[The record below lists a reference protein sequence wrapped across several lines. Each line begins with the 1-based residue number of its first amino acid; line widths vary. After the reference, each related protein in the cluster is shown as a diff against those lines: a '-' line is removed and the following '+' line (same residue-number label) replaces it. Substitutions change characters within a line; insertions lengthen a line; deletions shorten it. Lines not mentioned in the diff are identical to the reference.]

1 MANNRELSELGDF
14 LTIDEG
20 ANNNV
25 GIATTVRIS
34 AGGLY
39 VDGVE
44 VIGPGGAWKGPNSG
58 LVGAQG
64 TQGAQGYQG
73 VQGEVG
79 AQGAQG
85 SDGAQGAQGAQ
96 GYQGRQGSPGAQGAQ
111 GADGAQGAQGAQG
124 YQGRQGSPGAQG
136 TQGAP
141 GPQGSQGAQGY
152 QGRQGAPGAQG
163 DSGTAVVRA
172 WGNFN
177 STGSSSANA
186 TINASYN
193 ISSVYKVSTG
203 RYQANYSTSFSD
215 NDYAFVAT
223 GDDQATGGQELT
235 VCTSTQYT
243 YSTSQTEF
251 KSVVNWPN
259 GCSQVSYGNIY
270 FACFR

>member
-1 MANNRELSELGDF
+1 MSNNRELSQFARLIN
-14 LTIDEG
+14 IDES

-34 AGGLY
+34 PGGLY

-44 VIGPGGAWKGPNSG
+44 VIGPGGTWKGPNSG

-64 TQGAQGYQG
+64 AQGAQGSQGYQG

-85 SDGAQGAQGAQ
+85 AVGAQGTQGAPGAQGNPGVQGAQGAQ
-96 GYQGRQGSPGAQGAQ
+96 GYQGRQGSPGAQG
-111 GADGAQGAQGAQG
+111 
-124 YQGRQGSPGAQG
+124 S
-136 TQGAP
+136 
-141 GPQGSQGAQGY
+141 
-152 QGRQGAPGAQG
+152 
-163 DSGTAVVRA
+163 SGTAVVQA
-172 WGNFN
+172 WCNFN
-177 STGSSSANA
+177 STGSSSSNQ
-186 TINASYN
+186 TINASFN
-193 ISSVYKVSTG
+193 ISSVYKISTG
-203 RYQANYSTSFSD
+203 RYQVSYSTSFSD
-215 NDYAFVAT
+215 NDYAFIAT

-259 GCSQVSYGNIY
+259 
-270 FACFR
+270 

>member
-1 MANNRELSELGDF
+1 MSNNRELSQFARLIN
-14 LTIDEG
+14 IDEG
-20 ANNNV
+20 TNNNV

-34 AGGLY
+34 PGGLY

-44 VIGPGGAWKGPNSG
+44 VIGPGGTWKGPNSG

-64 TQGAQGYQG
+64 AQGAQGSQGYQG

-85 SDGAQGAQGAQ
+85 AVGAQGTQGAPGAQGNPGVQGAQGAQGYQGRQGTVGAQGTQGAPGAQGNPGVQGAQGAQ
-96 GYQGRQGSPGAQGAQ
+96 GYQGRQGSPGAQG
-111 GADGAQGAQGAQG
+111 
-124 YQGRQGSPGAQG
+124 S
-136 TQGAP
+136 
-141 GPQGSQGAQGY
+141 
-152 QGRQGAPGAQG
+152 
-163 DSGTAVVRA
+163 SGTAVVQA
-172 WGNFN
+172 WCNFN
-177 STGSSSANA
+177 STGSSSSNQ
-186 TINASYN
+186 TINASFN
-193 ISSVYKVSTG
+193 ISSVYKISTG
-203 RYQANYSTSFSD
+203 RYQVSYSTSFSD
-215 NDYAFVAT
+215 NDYAFIAT